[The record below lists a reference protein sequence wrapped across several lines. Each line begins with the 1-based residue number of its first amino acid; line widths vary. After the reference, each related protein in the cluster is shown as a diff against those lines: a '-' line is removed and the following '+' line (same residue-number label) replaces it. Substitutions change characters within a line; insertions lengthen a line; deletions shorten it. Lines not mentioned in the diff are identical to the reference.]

1 MLELTVKN
9 VFVSADSFTSW
20 SVGKCW
26 RTVCVLV
33 KKSYQLVLR
42 QPTCNTIQRL
52 QCSTSW
58 DWKLT
63 CRFKLEE
70 KSGDFMILRNVN
82 IWHKKKSIVVWVGKM
97 SETGEKCP
105 KTTSS
110 DVSSLPQAKIFSF
123 LRVSSAGVELKSNMP
138 PCRPSRSYLCLQD
151 VQRHI
156 KARHRKTLRQPV
168 VKKKRCGSAARIPGT
183 RTNSTPVTGGDAASH
198 KTQNC
203 FGSKIQML
211 HFWISVLFPQISG
224 SSFGSP
230 TKQTGQN
237 PVVLLI
243 RSTMRPDAPETLS
256 VKGKILTCR
265 GYRHT
270 GRVFVLWGT

>member
-1 MLELTVKN
+1 
-9 VFVSADSFTSW
+9 
-20 SVGKCW
+20 
-26 RTVCVLV
+26 
-33 KKSYQLVLR
+33 
-42 QPTCNTIQRL
+42 
-52 QCSTSW
+52 
-58 DWKLT
+58 
-63 CRFKLEE
+63 
-70 KSGDFMILRNVN
+70 
-82 IWHKKKSIVVWVGKM
+82 
-97 SETGEKCP
+97 
-105 KTTSS
+105 
-110 DVSSLPQAKIFSF
+110 
-123 LRVSSAGVELKSNMP
+123 MP

-168 VKKKRCGSAARIPGT
+168 IKKKRCGSAARIPGT

-243 RSTMRPDAPETLS
+243 RSTMRPDAPETLW
-256 VKGKILTCR
+256 VWKGKFWLVEVTD
-265 GYRHT
+265 T
-270 GRVFVLWGT
+270 RVECSSSGERKSLQLWWDISGVEASLLVNSFS